1 MSGNEYEST
10 VPATQGYEVTPSD
23 GTNLSPHARTLFIGT
38 GGTLKI
44 TTKGGQTITFPVL
57 TGQYVLF
64 QVSRVWATGTTAA
77 DIISM
82 V

>member
-1 MSGNEYEST
+1 MSNEYKST

-23 GTNLSPHARTLFIGT
+23 SVDLNPHARTLFIGT
-38 GGTLKI
+38 GGALKI

-57 TGQYVLF
+57 TGQYILF
-64 QVSRVWATGTTAA
+64 QVTRVWATGTTAT

>member
-1 MSGNEYEST
+1 MSNEYNST
-10 VPATQGYEVTPSD
+10 VPATQGYEVTPNDSVD
-23 GTNLSPHARTLFIGT
+23 LAPHARSLLIGT
-38 GGTLKI
+38 GGDLKI
-44 TTKGGQTITFPVL
+44 TTKGGQDITFPVL

-64 QVSRVWATGTTAA
+64 QVSRVWATGTTAT